1 MGTREP
7 DDEGTDMDQSD
18 VTTQATRCHCR
29 SSLLSLNSHT
39 APLVILNWSRLYPEA
54 KSQKTCNQTFLSTA
68 SNSVEC
74 VSMATSP
81 KEKLLLDYIYRY
93 MSNDIPKRKLKK
105 KNIEK
110 ICTGRIHGICKRM
123 IDNLKVVK
131 ILQNMQF

>member
-1 MGTREP
+1 
-7 DDEGTDMDQSD
+7 MDQSD

-81 KEKLLLDYIYRY
+81 KEKILLDYIYRC

-105 KNIEK
+105 KKYRKNMYWMY
-110 ICTGRIHGICKRM
+110 TWYICKRM